1 MIHHFLCQCKE
12 FTPLKWSCVKSSFS
26 GVDSPEIQF
35 HVFVSFPFGLDLTLQ
50 LPWGERVRCEN
61 RASGPPDWSRK
72 ALPSG
77 VPCHLEC
84 PGEQDLVCVPGRP
97 GHLSVS
103 SGKKEEEEVVRKA
116 NFWVRIFHW
125 NLGLLAYLWQVISL
139 CLWTPVVSVIK
150 WSSLLQQWL
159 CGSTETVALLLNCRG
174 LRSIHWYSLERV
186 SNFS

>member
-12 FTPLKWSCVKSSFS
+12 FTPLKWSCVKFLLFWS
-26 GVDSPEIQF
+26 GQPRN
-35 HVFVSFPFGLDLTLQ
+35 P
-50 LPWGERVRCEN
+50 
-61 RASGPPDWSRK
+61 
-72 ALPSG
+72 
-77 VPCHLEC
+77 VPCICLISLWTWLNFATSLGGKSEMWKPGFRTTWLMEEGPAQCHLGC
-84 PGEQDLVCVPGRP
+84 PGEQDRVCVPGRP

-174 LRSIHWYSLERV
+174 PRSIHWYSLERV